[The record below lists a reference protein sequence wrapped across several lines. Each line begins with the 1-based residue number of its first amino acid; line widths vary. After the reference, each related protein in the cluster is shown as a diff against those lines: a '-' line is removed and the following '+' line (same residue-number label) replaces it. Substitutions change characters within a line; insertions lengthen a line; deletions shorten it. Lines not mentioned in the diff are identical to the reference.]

1 MEMRAMKTAEQIESA
16 IVKLK
21 ADLDRVRGLIDD
33 VRVWANAGNA
43 MQNQEF
49 FIQQMKYLEDL
60 QKQEWQAEYRI
71 RAYEY
76 VLEKPKEEC

>member
-1 MEMRAMKTAEQIESA
+1 MKTVAQIENIIA
-16 IVKLK
+16 KLRE
-21 ADLDRVRGLIDD
+21 DLENIRECIDD
-33 VRVWANAGNA
+33 IRTWANAGNF

-49 FIQQMKYLEDL
+49 FVQQMKYLEDL

-76 VLEKPKEEC
+76 VLDKPKAE

>member
-1 MEMRAMKTAEQIESA
+1 MKTAEQISA
-16 IVKLK
+16 VITKLR
-21 ADLDRVRGLIDD
+21 ADLNQIRERIDD
-33 VRVWANAGNA
+33 IRVWANAGNV

-49 FIQQMKYLEDL
+49 FIKQMNYLEDL

-76 VLEKPKEEC
+76 VLEKPEQE

>member
-1 MEMRAMKTAEQIESA
+1 MKTTEQIENIIA
-16 IVKLK
+16 KLRE
-21 ADLDRVRGLIDD
+21 DLENIRERIDD
-33 VRVWANAGNA
+33 IRVWANAGNF

-49 FIQQMKYLEDL
+49 FVQQMKYLEDL

-76 VLEKPKEEC
+76 VLEKPKAE

>member
-1 MEMRAMKTAEQIESA
+1 MKTAAQIETVV
-16 IVKLK
+16 VKLRK
-21 ADLDRVRGLIDD
+21 DLEDIRARIDD
-33 VRVWANAGNA
+33 IRTWANAGNF

-49 FIQQMKYLEDL
+49 FIHQMKYLEDL

-76 VLEKPKEEC
+76 VLEKEKE

>member
-1 MEMRAMKTAEQIESA
+1 MKTTEQIESA

-33 VRVWANAGNA
+33 IRVWANSGNA

>member
-1 MEMRAMKTAEQIESA
+1 MKTAAQIENIIA
-16 IVKLK
+16 KLRN
-21 ADLDRVRGLIDD
+21 DLEDVRARIDD
-33 VRVWANAGNA
+33 IRNWANAGNF

-49 FIQQMKYLEDL
+49 FVQQMKYLEDL

-76 VLEKPKEEC
+76 VLEKPKTE

>member
-1 MEMRAMKTAEQIESA
+1 MKTAEQIESA

-49 FIQQMKYLEDL
+49 FVQQMKYLEDL

>member
-1 MEMRAMKTAEQIESA
+1 MKTAAQIENI
-16 IVKLK
+16 IVKLRN
-21 ADLDRVRGLIDD
+21 DLEDVRARIDD
-33 VRVWANAGNA
+33 IRNWANAGNF

-49 FIQQMKYLEDL
+49 FVQQMKYLEDL

-76 VLEKPKEEC
+76 VLEKPKTE

>member
-1 MEMRAMKTAEQIESA
+1 MKTAEQINTVIA
-16 IVKLK
+16 KLRT
-21 ADLDRVRGLIDD
+21 DLNQIREHIDGI
-33 VRVWANAGNA
+33 RAWANTGNA

-60 QKQEWQAEYRI
+60 LKQEWQAEYRI

-76 VLEKPKEEC
+76 VLEK

>member
-1 MEMRAMKTAEQIESA
+1 MKTAEQINT
-16 IVKLK
+16 VLTKLRT
-21 ADLDRVRGLIDD
+21 DLKQIRERIDD
-33 VRVWANAGNA
+33 IRAWANAGNA

-49 FIQQMKYLEDL
+49 FIKQMNYLEDL

-76 VLEKPKEEC
+76 VLEKPKEE

>member
-1 MEMRAMKTAEQIESA
+1 MKTAEQIENA

-21 ADLDRVRGLIDD
+21 ADLHRIRSLIDD
-33 VRVWANAGNA
+33 IRVWANSGNA

-49 FIQQMKYLEDL
+49 FIKQMNYLDDL
-60 QKQEWQAEYRI
+60 LKQEWQAEYRI

-76 VLEKPKEEC
+76 VLEKPEQE

>member
-1 MEMRAMKTAEQIESA
+1 MKTAAQIENIIA
-16 IVKLK
+16 KLRN
-21 ADLDRVRGLIDD
+21 DLEDVRARIDD
-33 VRVWANAGNA
+33 IRNWANAGNF

-49 FIQQMKYLEDL
+49 FIKQMKYLEDL

-76 VLEKPKEEC
+76 VLEKPKSE

>member
-1 MEMRAMKTAEQIESA
+1 MKTAAQIENIIA
-16 IVKLK
+16 KLRN
-21 ADLDRVRGLIDD
+21 DLEDVRARIDD
-33 VRVWANAGNA
+33 IRTWANAGNF

-49 FIQQMKYLEDL
+49 FVQQMKYLEDL

-76 VLEKPKEEC
+76 VLEKPKAE

>member
-1 MEMRAMKTAEQIESA
+1 MKTATQLENIIA
-16 IVKLK
+16 KLRN
-21 ADLDRVRGLIDD
+21 DLEDIRARIDGI
-33 VRVWANAGNA
+33 RAWANAGSF

-76 VLEKPKEEC
+76 VLEKEKE

>member
-1 MEMRAMKTAEQIESA
+1 MKTAEQIESA

-49 FIQQMKYLEDL
+49 FIKQMEYLEDL

-76 VLEKPKEEC
+76 VLEKPKTEC

>member
-1 MEMRAMKTAEQIESA
+1 MKTAAQIESI
-16 IVKLK
+16 IVKLRK
-21 ADLDRVRGLIDD
+21 DLEDVRARIDD
-33 VRVWANAGNA
+33 IRTWANAGNF

-49 FIQQMKYLEDL
+49 FIQQIKYLEDL

-76 VLEKPKEEC
+76 VLEKEKE

>member
-1 MEMRAMKTAEQIESA
+1 MKTAEQIENIIA
-16 IVKLK
+16 KLRE
-21 ADLDRVRGLIDD
+21 DLEDVRARIDD
-33 VRVWANAGNA
+33 IRVWANAGNF

-49 FIQQMKYLEDL
+49 FVKQMEYLEDL

-76 VLEKPKEEC
+76 VLEKPKVE

>member
-1 MEMRAMKTAEQIESA
+1 MKTATQIEN
-16 IVKLK
+16 IIIKLRN
-21 ADLDRVRGLIDD
+21 DLEDVRARIDD
-33 VRVWANAGNA
+33 IRTWANAGNF

-49 FIQQMKYLEDL
+49 FVQQMKYLEDL

-76 VLEKPKEEC
+76 VLEKPKAE

>member
-1 MEMRAMKTAEQIESA
+1 MKTTEQIESA

-33 VRVWANAGNA
+33 IRVWANSGNA

-60 QKQEWQAEYRI
+60 QKQDWQAEYRI

>member
-1 MEMRAMKTAEQIESA
+1 MKTAEQLEQ
-16 IVKLK
+16 VLKKLRN
-21 ADLDRVRGLIDD
+21 DLDEIRQRIDD
-33 VRVWANAGNA
+33 LRAWANAGNF

-49 FIQQMKYLEDL
+49 FVQQMKYLEEL

-76 VLEKPKEEC
+76 VLDKPKEQVV

>member
-1 MEMRAMKTAEQIESA
+1 MKTAEQINSVLA
-16 IVKLK
+16 KLRT
-21 ADLDRVRGLIDD
+21 DLKQIRERIDD
-33 VRVWANAGNA
+33 IRVWTNAGNA

-49 FIQQMKYLEDL
+49 FIKQMEYLEDL

-76 VLEKPKEEC
+76 VLEKEKE

>member
-1 MEMRAMKTAEQIESA
+1 MKTAAQIENIIA
-16 IVKLK
+16 KLRN
-21 ADLDRVRGLIDD
+21 DLEDVRARIDD
-33 VRVWANAGNA
+33 IRTWANAGNF

-49 FIQQMKYLEDL
+49 FVQQMKYLDDL

-76 VLEKPKEEC
+76 VLEKPKAE

>member
-1 MEMRAMKTAEQIESA
+1 MKTAEQIESA

-49 FIQQMKYLEDL
+49 FMQQMKYLEDL

>member
-1 MEMRAMKTAEQIESA
+1 MKTAEQIESA